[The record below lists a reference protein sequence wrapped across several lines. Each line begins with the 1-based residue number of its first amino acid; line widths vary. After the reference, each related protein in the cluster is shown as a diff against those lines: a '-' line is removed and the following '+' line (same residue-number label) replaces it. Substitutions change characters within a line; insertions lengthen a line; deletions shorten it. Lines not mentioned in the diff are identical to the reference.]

1 MVRHF
6 ESFNGTMSV
15 SIDDAGFAVVDVI
28 HQTCG
33 TRTSYASGPLSPEHE
48 EIVCDRCGI
57 LLLRLTVSEYE
68 KVSDTGEL
76 L

>member
-6 ESFNGTMSV
+6 ESLNGTMSV
-15 SIDDAGFAVVDVI
+15 SIDDDGFAVVNVV
-28 HQTCG
+28 HHTCG

-48 EIVCDRCGI
+48 EILCDRCGI
-57 LLLRLTVSEYE
+57 LLLKLTVSECE
-68 KVSDTGEL
+68 KISDAGEL